1 MLEKTLL
8 EDQKLGKTQREKPQE
23 DQSADPTEARVYQV
37 LNELQIPYTRDTHEA
52 CFTVEQAKEHGLNR
66 PGINVKNLVILDPK
80 TGDHFMVILLD
91 DSRLDFRRFAGITGW
106 SKKATF
112 ASDEDIYEYLGV
124 HIGSCSVFG
133 ILNDKKN
140 HIAVV
145 LEHAI
150 GHADPDAIIN
160 FHPNVNTVTISIT
173 IRDMFRF
180 LEWSGNK
187 VILEP

>member
-1 MLEKTLL
+1 M
-8 EDQKLGKTQREKPQE
+8 EDKSQRE
-23 DQSADPTEARVYQV
+23 QSTEPTETQVYQV

-52 CFTVEQAKEHGLNR
+52 CFTVEQAREHGLNR

-80 TGDHFMVILLD
+80 TGEHFMVILLD
-91 DSRLDFRRFAGITGW
+91 DSRLDFKHFASITGW

-112 ASDEDIYEYLGV
+112 ASDEDIFEYLGV

-133 ILNDKKN
+133 IINDKKN
-140 HIAVV
+140 HITVV
-145 LEHAI
+145 LENAI

-160 FHPNVNTVTISIT
+160 FHPNVNTVTVSIT

>member
-1 MLEKTLL
+1 M
-8 EDQKLGKTQREKPQE
+8 EDNIMEERHIEETEQQVYDVLDKL
-23 DQSADPTEARVYQV
+23 S
-37 LNELQIPYTRDTHEA
+37 IPYTRDTHEA
-52 CFTVEQAKEHGLNR
+52 CFTVEQAKERGLNR
-66 PGINVKNLVILDPK
+66 PGINVKNLVILDKK
-80 TGDHFMVILLD
+80 TGGHFMVILED
-91 DSRLDFRRFAGITGW
+91 ERRLDFKHFATVTGW

-112 ASDEDIYEYLGV
+112 ASDEDIYAYLGV

-133 ILNDKKN
+133 IINDKKN

-145 LEHAI
+145 LEKAI

-160 FHPNVNTVTISIT
+160 FHPNVNTVTVSIT

-180 LEWSGNK
+180 LEWAGNH

>member
-1 MLEKTLL
+1 M
-8 EDQKLGKTQREKPQE
+8 DDRNREKKQQQN
-23 DQSADPTEARVYQV
+23 QSADPIEMQVYQM
-37 LNELQIPYTRDTHEA
+37 LDDLHIDYAKDSHEA

-80 TGDHFMVILLD
+80 TGEHYMVILLD
-91 DSRLDFRRFAGITGW
+91 DSRLDFKHFAAVTGW

-112 ASDEDIYEYLGV
+112 APDEDIFRYFGV

-133 ILNDKKN
+133 IINDKKN
-140 HIAVV
+140 HITVV
-145 LEHAI
+145 LEKAI

-160 FHPNVNTVTISIT
+160 FHPNVNTATVSIK

-180 LEWSGNK
+180 LDWAGNR